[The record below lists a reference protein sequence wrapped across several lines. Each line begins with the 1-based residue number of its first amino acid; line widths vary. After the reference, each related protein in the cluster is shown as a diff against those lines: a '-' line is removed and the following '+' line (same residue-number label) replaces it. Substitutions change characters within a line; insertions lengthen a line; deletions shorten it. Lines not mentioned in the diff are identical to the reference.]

1 MSGEYGVSDLNSD
14 LLTQEVDDEVRR
26 ERMLNLWKAYG
37 KYLIGMAVG
46 IVVLVAGNEG
56 YKAYV
61 KSVESAHSTAFEA
74 AREASLEEGA
84 DALAIWEAALPELGS
99 GYGVPARLHLASAA
113 ITTGDYSR
121 ALTAY
126 EALAADG
133 NAEPA
138 MRDFAILQAG
148 MLLAGKLNDA
158 DAARSQLSTIAVKG
172 KAWYFS
178 AQEQLALLDLQDGD
192 LDAALSKFTLLAE
205 DADTP
210 QSVRA
215 RASEFRSF
223 VEARQAASAAP
234 ADATVPQSETSTD
247 DGAEEGAAQ

>member
-1 MSGEYGVSDLNSD
+1 MSDLNSD

-37 KYLIGMAVG
+37 KYLIGIAVG

-61 KSVESAHSTAFEA
+61 KSVESAYSTAFEA

-113 ITTGDYSR
+113 ITAGDYPR

-126 EALAADG
+126 ETLAADSK
-133 NAEPA
+133 AEPA
-138 MRDFAILQAG
+138 MRDFATLQAG
-148 MLLAGKLNDA
+148 MLLAGKLEDA
-158 DAARSQLSTIAVKG
+158 DAARGQLSTIAVKG

-178 AQEQLALLDLQDGD
+178 AQEQLALLDLQAGD
-192 LDAALSKFTLLAE
+192 LDAALNKFTLLAD
-205 DADTP
+205 DAETP
-210 QSVRA
+210 QSIQA
-215 RASEFRSF
+215 RASQFRNF
-223 VEARQAASAAP
+223 VEAQQAAASP
-234 ADATVPQSETSTD
+234 TVEVTPEGESVADEDS
-247 DGAEEGAAQ
+247 AEEGEAH